1 MAARRSSDTKSK
13 ETPSQSAAPPL
24 YHRFLPLRV
33 LSFRLTRAFQI
44 PPTFPMDDAT
54 CWIRRD
60 VSSRVSKFSHNRD
73 SSSDPSSV
81 RTIGL
86 SCPITG
92 SERNRDETPA
102 SYASRSSKRPGKI
115 VGVSRGDPFLGGE
128 VTAWGVTRWAISR
141 KRRSGFKGLARR
153 GGQDRDFR
161 GPLKDTFVCLCQNIG
176 FH

>member
-33 LSFRLTRAFQI
+33 LSFRPTRAFQI
-44 PPTFPMDDAT
+44 PPTFPMDGAT
-54 CWIRRD
+54 RWTRRD

-73 SSSDPSSV
+73 SGSDPSSI
-81 RTIGL
+81 RTNGL

-102 SYASRSSKRPGKI
+102 SYAPRSSKRPGKI

-128 VTAWGVTRWAISR
+128 VTA
-141 KRRSGFKGLARR
+141 SGSDAVG
-153 GGQDRDFR
+153 
-161 GPLKDTFVCLCQNIG
+161 N
-176 FH
+176 